1 MIDGTVA
8 PGFEPVREAF
18 VAAFEGRPRMGAA
31 LAVLHQGRPV
41 VDLWG
46 GTKDARTDEP
56 WGPDTLT
63 VLFSCTKGLT
73 SILAA
78 RLVQEG
84 RLDYDAPVCEYWPEF
99 AAAGKAHVRV
109 GHLLA
114 HRSGLSAPRT
124 PLSEQDVLDWDLVV
138 GRLAAQEPLWEP
150 GTGYAYHAITHGWLV
165 GEVIRRITGRSVG
178 EQLAEVVTR
187 PLAVDAYIGLP
198 DELHDRVARPYAG
211 PALAEL
217 AERIEAMRA
226 DGPVDW
232 SIEAMT
238 LGGAFPPALVSES
251 GGFNSRAI
259 RSAQIPGAGGIG
271 SARALATIWSATVV
285 ETDGV
290 RLLDRSVVARATRE
304 QSAGEPVWP
313 LPGPWSRWGL
323 GFQIDSEN
331 RRYLTPSGFGHDGA
345 GGQSAFAD
353 PELGVGVAFLTTE
366 MEARD
371 DRRATRIV
379 DALREV
385 LDGRG
390 AAVRPRHALFSD
402 AGSTHGLR

>member
-8 PGFEPVREAF
+8 PGFEPVATAF
-18 VAAFEGRPRMGAA
+18 AAAFEGRPRMGAA
-31 LAVLHQGRPV
+31 LAVLHEGRPV

-46 GTKDARTDEP
+46 GVKDVRTGEP
-56 WGPDTLT
+56 WADDTLT

-84 RLDYDAPVCEYWPEF
+84 RLDYDAPVREYWPEF
-99 AAAGKAHVRV
+99 AAAGKADVRV

-114 HRSGLSAPRT
+114 HRSGLSAPRI
-124 PLSEQDVLDWDLVV
+124 PLNERDVLDWDLVV

-165 GEVIRRITGRSVG
+165 GEVIRRVTGRSVG

-187 PLAVDAYIGLP
+187 PLGVDAYIGLP
-198 DELHDRVARPYAG
+198 DALHDRAAHVIVG
-211 PALAEL
+211 PGLAEV
-217 AERIEAMRA
+217 AERVEAVRA
-226 DGPVDW
+226 SGTVDW
-232 SIEAMT
+232 TIEAMT
-238 LGGAFPPALVSES
+238 LGSAFPPALVSET
-251 GGFNSRAI
+251 GGFNSPAI

-290 RLLDRSVVARATRE
+290 RLLQPAVVERATRE
-304 QSAGEPVWP
+304 QSSGEPVWP
-313 LPGPWSRWGL
+313 LPGPWTRWGL
-323 GFQIDSEN
+323 GFQLDSEN

-353 PELGVGVAFLTTE
+353 PELGVGFAFLTSE

-371 DRRATRIV
+371 DHRATRIV
-379 DALREV
+379 DAVRAV
-385 LDGRG
+385 LAAQG
-390 AAVRPRHALFSD
+390 A
-402 AGSTHGLR
+402 